1 MKKILIYFTLILFT
15 LLSNAQEKKL
25 YKFNNPYYEIDSLAV
40 YTQYKG
46 DIPLLVSELTKNCT
60 TQLEKSRAIFMWIT
74 ENIEY
79 DYKAYNKGDG
89 DMGMPE
95 HKAGKEYGK
104 AYAKWEDNYL
114 KNIITKKKAICSG
127 YSWLFKKMCDLSGI
141 QSSVVSGY
149 IKQKKGEIGKTGK
162 LDHAWNVML
171 IDDKYYHIDA
181 TWGAGFCFK
190 NEKGKLESFVKR
202 RNDFYWLIPHDK
214 LLIDH
219 FPEDPEWIR
228 HKPYVNAMED
238 YKNQPYYEK
247 GIIPYIK
254 IVKPESGI
262 INARVGNVIHFKLK
276 VVNYAGPHLVRIR
289 NNTNRTSVLKPIE
302 SYYIDKDSNSVFYME
317 WKDSVDF
324 KREVKDTTIVFDY
337 MIRDDRIRNI
347 EVGID
352 GWPTAFYFKVNIQ

>member
-1 MKKILIYFTLILFT
+1 
-15 LLSNAQEKKL
+15 
-25 YKFNNPYYEIDSLAV
+25 
-40 YTQYKG
+40 
-46 DIPLLVSELTKNCT
+46 
-60 TQLEKSRAIFMWIT
+60 
-74 ENIEY
+74 
-79 DYKAYNKGDG
+79 
-89 DMGMPE
+89 
-95 HKAGKEYGK
+95 
-104 AYAKWEDNYL
+104 
-114 KNIITKKKAICSG
+114 
-127 YSWLFKKMCDLSGI
+127 MCDLSGI

-149 IKQKKGEIGKTGK
+149 VKQKKGEIGKTGK

-262 INARVGNVIHFKLK
+262 INAKVGDTIHFEIEVENYTGPFTMHTTTNLK
-276 VVNYAGPHLVRIR
+276 PDEYTQTKFKRIGTILTFDYPIENKRIR
-289 NNTNRTSVLKPIE
+289 ELTIYSDGFEILT
-302 SYYIDKDSNSVFYME
+302 
-317 WKDSVDF
+317 F
-324 KREVKDTTIVFDY
+324 KIKI
-337 MIRDDRIRNI
+337 
-347 EVGID
+347 
-352 GWPTAFYFKVNIQ
+352 K